1 MAHATAIHVKGAKG
15 DFHKLDEEIAKGPMP
30 PDGLLM
36 HLVRPTQE
44 GFELLDVWRQ
54 ARDAN
59 TFLTERVEPA
69 LQNLG
74 LPFSRQADSE
84 VWSMARP

>member
-15 DFHKLDEEIAKGPMP
+15 DFHKLDEAIEKGPMP

-44 GFELLDVWRQ
+44 GFEILDVWQQ

-59 TFLTERVEPA
+59 TFLTERVELA

-74 LPFSRQADSE
+74 LPFSRQPDSE
-84 VWSMARP
+84 VWGMARP

>member
-1 MAHATAIHVKGAKG
+1 MAYATAIHVKGAKG
-15 DFHKLDEEIAKGPMP
+15 TCHKLDEEIAKGPMP

-44 GFELLDVWRQ
+44 GFEILDVWRQ
-54 ARDAN
+54 ARDAK
-59 TFLTERVEPA
+59 FLTERVEPA

-84 VWSMARP
+84 VWNMARP